1 MKKEHYTFTASV
13 FLYPGETAAWHFLGV
28 PKAIGQ
34 KIKALQ
40 VAGRRGF
47 GSVRVRATISGTTW
61 DTSIFPDKYSGSYL
75 LPLKALVRKRERV
88 MANDSVACTLELL

>member
-1 MKKEHYTFTASV
+1 MKLGRYTFKASV
-13 FLYPGETAAWHFLGV
+13 FLYPGKTANWHFLGV

-47 GSVRVRATISGTTW
+47 GILRVRATIGSTTW

-75 LPLKALVRKRERV
+75 LPLKALVRNREDIV
-88 MANDSVACTLELL
+88 ANDSTKCIIELL